1 MGGNITADNVVA
13 LNNMVVE
20 NLVVVVSH
28 VVNFAIAAT
37 M

>member
-1 MGGNITADNVVA
+1 MVGNITADNVVA
-13 LNNMVVE
+13 LNNMIID

-28 VVNFAIAAT
+28 VINFAIAAT